1 MGPPTTKGTA
11 KRTARPKDMR
21 TGRCAPQP
29 GDRIEPQPER
39 KSELARFLLESSWRV
54 TRCWGRRG
62 GEPRLKTARG
72 TTELEPKWLWFPIAA
87 KDKEAGSRRIKP
99 LCPTLGRIGNLSKPD
114 PKGLLVR
121 AGKCKRVEEK
131 PQGDKGAFTRKSK
144 DKEKRETGFANR
156 FRLKGQ
162 GRKDGQP
169 TGELDARA
177 PCAPWGE
184 FQRPQ
189 RPAGRAIPR

>member
-1 MGPPTTKGTA
+1 
-11 KRTARPKDMR
+11 MR
-21 TGRCAPQP
+21 TGQSAPRRRP
-29 GDRIEPQPER
+29 RPESNPER
-39 KSELARFLLESSWRV
+39 GSELRRV
-54 TRCWGRRG
+54 FVGKVFGGANLSGNARG
-62 GEPRLKTARG
+62 GEPKLKTVWRTA
-72 TTELEPKWLWFPIAA
+72 ELEPKWLWFPIAA

-121 AGKCKRVEEK
+121 AGKFEGVGEK
-131 PQGDKGAFTRKSK
+131 PQGNKGKVTRKSK
-144 DKEKRETGFANR
+144 DREKQEIGLANR
-156 FRLKGQ
+156 LRLKGR
-162 GRKDGQP
+162 GRTNGQP

-177 PCAPWGE
+177 PCAPWEE